1 MVSVGIAHS
10 CAILN
15 SDLDVRHNDNRYK
28 DQVDNRGIIRSGSN
42 YDWMKEK
49 IMSLNL

>member
-15 SDLDVRHNDNRYK
+15 SDLDDNERYK
-28 DQVDNRGIIRSGSN
+28 DQADNRGMIRSGSN
-42 YDWMKEK
+42 YDWIKEK